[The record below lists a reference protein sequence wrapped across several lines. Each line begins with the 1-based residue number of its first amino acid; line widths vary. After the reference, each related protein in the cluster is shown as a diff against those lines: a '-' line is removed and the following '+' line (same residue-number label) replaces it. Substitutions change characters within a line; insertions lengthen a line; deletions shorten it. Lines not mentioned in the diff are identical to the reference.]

1 MAASLSDSNF
11 LGVNL
16 LFIAR
21 VQASLLAAAV
31 AIFAEGTSVN
41 NHRDRVQFIHLLLA
55 SPTNVANF
63 SNLFA
68 LTVSTDATV
77 VSQATQV
84 GTVVLSAA
92 NAAAQQALVT
102 DTAIN
107 NAVAGQF
114 NAFVQ
119 GIAA

>member
-21 VQASLLAAAV
+21 VQSALLAAAV
-31 AIFAEGTSVN
+31 NIFAEGTAVN
-41 NHRDRVQFIHLLLA
+41 NHRDRVTFIHQLLA

-63 SNLFA
+63 SSLFA

-102 DTAIN
+102 DAAIN
-107 NAVAGQF
+107 TAVAGQF

>member
-21 VQASLLAAAV
+21 VQSALLAAAV
-31 AIFAEGTSVN
+31 NIFAEGTAVN
-41 NHRDRVQFIHLLLA
+41 NHRDRVTFIHQLLA

-63 SNLFA
+63 SSLFA
-68 LTVSTDATV
+68 LTVGTDVTV
-77 VSQATQV
+77 VGQATQA

-102 DTAIN
+102 DAAIN
-107 NAVAGQF
+107 NAIAGQF

>member
-11 LGVNL
+11 LGVNQ
-16 LFIAR
+16 LFINR

-41 NHRDRVQFIHLLLA
+41 NHRDRVQFIHTLLA

-63 SNLFA
+63 SSLFA
-68 LTVSTDATV
+68 LTVGTDATV
-77 VSQATQV
+77 IGQATQA
-84 GTVVLSAA
+84 GTVVLTAA
-92 NAAAQQALVT
+92 NAPAQQALVT
-102 DTAIN
+102 DAAITA
-107 NAVAGQF
+107 AVSGQF